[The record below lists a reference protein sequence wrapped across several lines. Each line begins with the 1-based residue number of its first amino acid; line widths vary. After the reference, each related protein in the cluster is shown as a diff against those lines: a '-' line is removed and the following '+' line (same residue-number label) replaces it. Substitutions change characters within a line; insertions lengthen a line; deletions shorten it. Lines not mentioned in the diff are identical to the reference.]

1 MVILLG
7 PSGHPAIPRPKDTKS
22 IQNDFTQSIQKT
34 KTLCHFR
41 QNDFRMTSD
50 PRLLFLPP
58 ALQRGRWAP
67 TCRSCRW
74 RCCRARRANSSNNGR
89 DDPWWSMMIHDD
101 PFPSVSSFCFQFL
114 FHFCFHLSRLK
125 LSTRRRDDKGCF
137 PRYFG
142 LVLSAL
148 SCLSPSKKTCAQ
160 AVYHKN
166 VKRMQTMVH
175 STLIAKHLVVAPG
188 AYILS
193 ENAKLHFQDQH
204 RYLEI
209 SWNDGWTIVIFQIL
223 FTQSVYLYIICIY
236 KCINI
241 LSIQSLMVFSCLFMS
256 FHVSTERSR
265 SPFAFSIWTF
275 VFFARWPET
284 RSNECADFLRAF
296 WLFSQAWLLSTP

>member
-1 MVILLG
+1 MISHKVYKKTQNTLSFPAKMISEWLQTLGFCFSHRRCKGDGELPRADRADGGAAEQGEQILRTTAVMI
-7 PSGHPAIPRPKDTKS
+7 H
-22 IQNDFTQSIQKT
+22 
-34 KTLCHFR
+34 
-41 QNDFRMTSD
+41 
-50 PRLLFLPP
+50 
-58 ALQRGRWAP
+58 
-67 TCRSCRW
+67 
-74 RCCRARRANSSNNGR
+74 
-89 DDPWWSMMIHDD
+89 DDPWWS
-101 PFPSVSSFCFQFL
+101 VSICFQFL
-114 FHFCFHLSRLK
+114 FPVSVSFLFPSVSRLK

-148 SCLSPSKKTCAQ
+148 SCLSPSKKKHVRK

-223 FTQSVYLYIICIY
+223 FTQSVYLYLY
-236 KCINI
+236 YMY
-241 LSIQSLMVFSCLFMS
+241 L
-256 FHVSTERSR
+256 
-265 SPFAFSIWTF
+265 
-275 VFFARWPET
+275 
-284 RSNECADFLRAF
+284 
-296 WLFSQAWLLSTP
+296 

>member
-1 MVILLG
+1 MISHKVY
-7 PSGHPAIPRPKDTKS
+7 K
-22 IQNDFTQSIQKT
+22 KT

-89 DDPWWSMMIHDD
+89 DDPWWSMMIRFHL
-101 PFPSVSSFCFQFL
+101 FPVSVSSFCFISVSI
-114 FHFCFHLSRLK
+114 CFQAQAIHEKERWQGMFSTLLWPCLVGTK
-125 LSTRRRDDKGCF
+125 LLITKQ
-137 PRYFG
+137 
-142 LVLSAL
+142 
-148 SCLSPSKKTCAQ
+148 KKTCAQ

-223 FTQSVYLYIICIY
+223 FTQSVYLYLY
-236 KCINI
+236 YMY
-241 LSIQSLMVFSCLFMS
+241 L
-256 FHVSTERSR
+256 
-265 SPFAFSIWTF
+265 
-275 VFFARWPET
+275 
-284 RSNECADFLRAF
+284 
-296 WLFSQAWLLSTP
+296 